1 MSKGYTGE
9 IIRRHADGRKEG
21 AYCAVHVD
29 QVLVHDPALALIIK
43 NFETL
48 GASVWDPE
56 RVLVTVD
63 HFAPPSTVE
72 RANLVRQVL
81 GFAKRA
87 GLIHTKV
94 YQGICHQLFVEAPG
108 GVLPGGLV
116 IGADSH
122 TTTAGALG
130 CLATGMASTD
140 IFYAMVTGKTWL
152 SLPDAVRVDLFG
164 KLPDSVMGK
173 DIILYLL
180 GRGGEGGYLHHAIE
194 FYDHSS
200 TITMDDRFAI
210 CNMVVE
216 GGAKN
221 GLFVPDDVTAAYLNE
236 RDGETDTSAWDDLSS
251 PDYKKEERI
260 DISAIEPQIALPH
273 SPANAVPVTDAFGN
287 KIDQV
292 FIGSCTGG
300 RLRDLEMTT
309 RILKGR
315 RVHGTVRLMV
325 SPASQKI
332 YRQAIEKGYI
342 QTLVDAGAVILNPS
356 CGPCGGIDKGILAA
370 GDVCLST
377 SNRNFKGRLGD
388 PEARTFLCSPL
399 TAAAGAIRG
408 EITDPR
414 EFF

>member
-9 IIRRHADGRKEG
+9 IIRQHADGRQEG
-21 AYCAVHVD
+21 NYIAVHVD
-29 QVLVHDPALALIIK
+29 RVLVHDPALALLIK
-43 NFETL
+43 DFEKL
-48 GASVWDPE
+48 GTPIWDPG
-56 RVLVTVD
+56 RVLLTVD

-81 GFAKRA
+81 EFSKQA
-87 GLIHTKV
+87 GLTHTQV
-94 YQGICHQLFVEAPG
+94 YQGICHQLFVEG
-108 GVLPGGLV
+108 TGVVPGGLV
-116 IGADSH
+116 VGSDSH

-140 IFYAMVTGKTWL
+140 ILYTLVTGNTWL
-152 SLPDAVRVDLFG
+152 CPPDAVRVNLSG
-164 KLPDSVMGK
+164 KMPDSVMGK

-180 GRGGEGGYLHHAIE
+180 GRSGEGGYLGNALE
-194 FYDHSS
+194 FYDHSAH
-200 TITMDDRFAI
+200 IGMDDRLAI

-221 GLFVPDDVTAAYLNE
+221 GLFYPDEITAAYLKN
-236 RDGETDTSAWDDLSS
+236 RDGAVETGVWDTLSV
-251 PDYKKEERI
+251 PKYKKEETI
-260 DISAIEPQIALPH
+260 DISFLEPQIALPH
-273 SPANAVPVTDAFGN
+273 SPANGVPVKDAVGEKVN
-287 KIDQV
+287 QV

-300 RLRDLEMTT
+300 RFRDLEMAAQ
-309 RILKGR
+309 ILKGR
-315 RVHGTVRLMV
+315 RVHDTVRLMA

-342 QTLVDAGAVILNPS
+342 QILVDAGAVILNPS

-388 PEARTFLCSPL
+388 PAARTFLCSPL
-399 TAAAGAIRG
+399 TAAAGAVQG
-408 EITDPR
+408 VITDPR
-414 EFF
+414 DFL